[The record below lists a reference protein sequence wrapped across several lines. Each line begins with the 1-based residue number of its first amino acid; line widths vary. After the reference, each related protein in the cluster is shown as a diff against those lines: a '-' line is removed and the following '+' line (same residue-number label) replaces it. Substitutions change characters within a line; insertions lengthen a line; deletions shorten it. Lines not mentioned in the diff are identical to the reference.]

1 MHRPQLGSLAEGR
14 PADLIIIDL
23 DRPHVQPCYDPL
35 AALVYPSRADDV
47 RYTLVDGR
55 ILLDNGE
62 VVGLDEE
69 EVRAKFTR
77 AALALRDRSMV

>member
-1 MHRPQLGSLAEGR
+1 M
-14 PADLIIIDL
+14 
-23 DRPHVQPCYDPL
+23 
-35 AALVYPSRADDV
+35 

-69 EVRAKFTR
+69 EVRAKFRT

>member
-1 MHRPQLGSLAEGR
+1 MLR
-14 PADLIIIDL
+14 
-23 DRPHVQPCYDPL
+23 PL
-35 AALVYPSRADDV
+35 AALVYATRADDV

-69 EVRAKFTR
+69 EVRAKFRT